1 MPPFSPR
8 AVLNKCTTVQ
18 PSLDVPYS
26 RRAHDSSTIAWSSP
40 AATYTCLSGMQ
51 LLKEDDN
58 NWPPPDR
65 IGRQE
70 LEIILGDQH
79 ISFTTTKLGS
89 LAQVTQSKDPEG
101 LKLFYYLVQVRTC
114 RLWHSPAVRLL
125 WQAPLHCRTPP
136 MEAWPT
142 LALFS
147 RSLPDWYSAFFLL
160 SAPVVTAVCVCHRT

>member
-1 MPPFSPR
+1 MIRTQANVSPHVLKELRRIIEDSDVTPFLTAAGWSRMLLCVAEDTLPLP
-8 AVLNKCTTVQ
+8 VLMQRKCFF
-18 PSLDVPYS
+18 
-26 RRAHDSSTIAWSSP
+26 AWS
-40 AATYTCLSGMQ
+40 Q

-101 LKLFYYLVQVRTC
+101 LKLFYYLVQVQPGMLAAEC
-114 RLWHSPAVRLL
+114 LHRLVEDMLEAMAVD
-125 WQAPLHCRTPP
+125 T
-136 MEAWPT
+136 
-142 LALFS
+142 
-147 RSLPDWYSAFFLL
+147 
-160 SAPVVTAVCVCHRT
+160 